1 MVQLSHKILYLF
13 INFFCDFLI
22 DLYLT
27 GLFYFIFIYYFF
39 FRKSVNLTL
48 RRTRKFIPPTVV
60 RGGGRWMEPLPGV
73 FDMLQYF
80 ETILP
85 LVESFWSS

>member
-60 RGGGRWMEPLPGV
+60 RGGGGRWMEPLPGV
-73 FDMLQYF
+73 FVMLQYF
-80 ETILP
+80 ETFLP
-85 LVESFWSS
+85 LVESF